1 MNPKIQKPK
10 NYDNVF
16 PDNRDFFF
24 LDSYEK
30 IKDFKTTNF
39 EDPEYIC
46 VISEN
51 NEKQIKENLYIR
63 TDFLKD
69 YEFIK
74 VDVKNSKNYINFIIS
89 KWKINI
95 GGRELRL
102 LTEIKNRP
110 LLIKEIYRKTKINF
124 NTQDNIVL
132 FKESFSVPPVLKFYN
147 RIFTLYISGQNKIN
161 NTISNLNSNFSFP
174 TNQTINNNYINNYI
188 NNNMDYIYNNK
199 INNNINY
206 NNNIQE
212 INNNNYNE
220 YNSKEDPK
228 GHTGFL

>member
-1 MNPKIQKPK
+1 MNPEIKKPN

-74 VDVKNSKNYINFIIS
+74 VDVKKSNIYINFIIS
-89 KWKINI
+89 KWRIII
-95 GGRELRL
+95 GGSSARL
-102 LTEIKNRP
+102 LTEIKTRP
-110 LLIKEIYRKTKINF
+110 LLMKEIYRKTKINF
-124 NTQDNIVL
+124 YKQEFIF
-132 FKESFSVPPVLKFYN
+132 FKEFYTIPTELKFYN
-147 RIFTLYISGQNKIN
+147 RIFKLYISGQNKIN
-161 NTISNLNSNFSFP
+161 NTINNFNSNFRIP
-174 TNQTINNNYINNYI
+174 TNQTINNIYINDNNI
-188 NNNMDYIYNNK
+188 NDSKNNN
-199 INNNINY
+199 INNNI
-206 NNNIQE
+206 NIQE
-212 INNNNYNE
+212 INNNNYNK
-220 YNSKEDPK
+220 SKEDPK